1 MQTKA
6 KDLESQKLTYHDA
19 SDGNREPVLKRL
31 VTKQNLNSDEN
42 VDKKLESIPFKM
54 AKSQLSNS
62 NKLDRKSNPDV
73 AKEWTISDFEVGKQ
87 LG

>member
-1 MQTKA
+1 M
-6 KDLESQKLTYHDA
+6 LTYHDA
-19 SDGNREPVLKRL
+19 LDGNPELVLKRL
-31 VTKQNLNSDEN
+31 VTKQNLKSDEN

-62 NKLDRKSNPDV
+62 NKLVHKSNPDV
-73 AKEWTISDFEVGKQ
+73 AKEWTITDFEVGKQ